1 MRNNETGRGVLQA
14 ESFFLSFPL
23 FASKGML
30 RRSLNLSRALIIRPV
45 CECVCQQA
53 DGAVAFTEASM

>member
-45 CECVCQQA
+45 CVCEQE